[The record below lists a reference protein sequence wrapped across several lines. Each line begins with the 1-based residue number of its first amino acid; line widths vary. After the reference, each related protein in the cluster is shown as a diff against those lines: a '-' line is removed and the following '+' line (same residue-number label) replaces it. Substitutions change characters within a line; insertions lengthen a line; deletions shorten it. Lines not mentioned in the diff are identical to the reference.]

1 MESHNTLESKSS
13 SRRPSSASTLNERSS
28 TEMKSENTSIPETQI
43 ANGEKVENIGEN
55 TPMEVTWD
63 GDNDVENPRNWPKW
77 KKW

>member
-1 MESHNTLESKSS
+1 MESQNTLESKSS
-13 SRRPSSASTLNERSS
+13 SHYPSSMSTLNEGSS
-28 TEMKSENTSIPETQI
+28 KEMKSEDNSVPETQI
-43 ANGEKVENIGEN
+43 ANGERLKNIEGN